1 MRVAVGLVLCLL
13 LAGVPPVVSAS
24 SDRNDDEA
32 WPGEPIDDHL
42 HMTWA
47 ALTMEVN
54 EWADNNPDIV
64 KLVDAGKSELGK
76 TLWVVQI
83 SDWSME
89 TKANGSAKEIIYIDG
104 GHHGNEYLGTRSL
117 GFQHNGTL
125 RTGTKAIKKPL
136 MFFKTRRF
144 IS

>member
-1 MRVAVGLVLCLL
+1 MRVAIGLVLCLL
-13 LAGVPPVVSAS
+13 LAGLPPVAAAT
-24 SDRNDDEA
+24 SDTDEA
-32 WPGEPIDDHL
+32 WPGEPIDNHV

-64 KLVDAGKSELGK
+64 RLIDAGNSELGK

-89 TKANGSAKEIIYIDG
+89 TKANGKAKEIVYIDG
-104 GHHGNEYLGTRSL
+104 GHHGNEYLGTALAWLSD
-117 GFQHNGTL
+117 Q
-125 RTGTKAIKKPL
+125 PS
-136 MFFKTRRF
+136 M
-144 IS
+144 